1 MLRFGRISEVDA
13 DKALVKVSFG
23 EDSLVSEWIPTV
35 HAGTSGD
42 SYFHTLSVNTQV
54 AVAMDRNMRYGCV
67 IGAIY
72 SRDTTPS
79 EAGDNIISVVFDN
92 GDKIVIDKQA
102 RTLTCNMQGGLT
114 INGDLTV
121 NGSIDASVDVTAGP
135 LNTSLTGHVHVVA
148 GVQTGAG
155 SVNTNPPT

>member
-23 EDSLVSEWIPTV
+23 EDDLVSEWIPTV

-72 SRDTTPS
+72 SRNTQPQ
-79 EAGDNIISVVFDN
+79 EAGDNIISIVFDN

-135 LNTSLTGHVHVVA
+135 LNTSLTGHTHSVTV
-148 GVQTGAG
+148 TGNAE
-155 SVNTNPPT
+155 TATTTPPI